1 MKMLAAALS
10 SFLALSAFAG
20 DVLELPVSSA
30 ASTSATHRVTFT
42 LGMVGFLQDVVLHSY
57 AGVDTGTVTIVNDS
71 IGMTNGV
78 GTFVFTPTSQP
89 RITNSFPMQ
98 RGDYVQVVYTA
109 SVATNATYLNKAT
122 CWFKNVTR

>member
-1 MKMLAAALS
+1 MKMLAAVLS

-42 LGMVGFLQDVVLHSY
+42 LGTVGFLQDVVFKSY
-57 AGVDTGTVTIVNDS
+57 AGVNTGTVTVVNS
-71 IGMTNGV
+71 AIGETNTLGAF
-78 GTFVFTPTSQP
+78 TFTSTFQP
-89 RITNSFPMQ
+89 RITNSYPMQ
-98 RGDYVQVVYTA
+98 NGDYVQVVYTA
-109 SVATNATYLNKAT
+109 AVTTNATYLNKAS

>member
-20 DVLELPVSSA
+20 DVLEKPVSSA
-30 ASTSATHRVTFT
+30 ATTAATHRVTFT
-42 LGMVGFLQDVVLHSY
+42 LGSLGFLQDVVLKSY
-57 AGVDTGTVTIVNDS
+57 TANTGTVTIVNDT
-71 IGMTNGV
+71 IGMTNTLGV
-78 GTFVFTPTSQP
+78 FAFTDTFQP

-109 SVATNATYLNKAT
+109 NTALATNLNKLT
-122 CWFKNVTR
+122 CWFKNVTK

>member
-1 MKMLAAALS
+1 MKMLATVLS

-30 ASTSATHRVTFT
+30 ASTAATHRVTFT
-42 LGMVGFLQDVVLHSY
+42 LGTVGFLQDVVLNSY
-57 AGVDTGTVTIVNDS
+57 AANTGTVTIVNDS
-71 IGMTNGV
+71 IGMTNTLGV
-78 GTFVFTPTSQP
+78 FAFTYMFQP
-89 RITNSFPMQ
+89 RITNSFPVQ

-109 SVATNATYLNKAT
+109 NTALATNLNKAT